1 MTYNKKTIEI
11 DIDRI
16 KLETDKAILVIIDD
30 EEIWLPKSQITYNE
44 NHDPDKPQEIEI
56 SEWIA
61 EQKGL
66 I

>member
-1 MTYNKKTIEI
+1 MAYTKKMVEI

-30 EEIWLPKSQITYNE
+30 DEIWLPKSQITY
-44 NHDPDKPQEIEI
+44 DTEIDLNDVKVVEA

>member
-44 NHDPDKPQEIEI
+44 NHDLDKPQEIEI

>member
-1 MTYNKKTIEI
+1 MTKKTIEI
-11 DIDRI
+11 TIDGILR
-16 KLETDKAILVIIDD
+16 ETDKAILAKIDD
-30 EEIWLPKSQITYNE
+30 EEIWIPKSQITYNA
-44 NHDPDKPQEIEI
+44 NQDPDTPQEIEM

>member
-1 MTYNKKTIEI
+1 MAYKKMI
-11 DIDRI
+11 DITIDSIVR
-16 KLETDKAILVIIDD
+16 KTDKAILAKIGD
-30 EEIWLPKSQITYNE
+30 EEIWLPKSQITYNQ
-44 NHDPDKPQEIEI
+44 NQDPDTPQEIGM